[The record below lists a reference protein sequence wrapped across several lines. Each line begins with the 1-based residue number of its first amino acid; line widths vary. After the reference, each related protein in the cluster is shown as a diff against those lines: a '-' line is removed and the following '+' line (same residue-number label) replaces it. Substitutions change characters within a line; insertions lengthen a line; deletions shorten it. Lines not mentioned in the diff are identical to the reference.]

1 MNSFFTQ
8 GGQTQLHRL
17 RMFKQVVCAT
27 LKVSLLIILGVF
39 CLLIYLGHTWQE
51 FWLAGAC
58 LKAWFMTNCPKAVA
72 EMSPSTL
79 VYLPDGSESYISDY
93 VITHSAY
100 FIERF
105 DALTFSL
112 IKKALQALI
121 IGGIASLGVS
131 WFWIRMGKKTQA
143 KEVLSGFELVEPK
156 ELTKRIQK
164 QGASPYHLANVPI
177 PQNVEYQHFMITGT
191 TGSGKSNA
199 LHHLLTQI
207 REQGEQA
214 IVVDTTAGMLA
225 RFYNPSDIILNPLDA
240 RSCHWNLWG
249 EIEHD
254 YLIEELVTAMIPDSN
269 SQDSFWI
276 EGARGVLVES
286 IKYLRKQSNYSYAK
300 LLDMLLTMPLKD
312 LHARLEHTSVASLLD
327 PKIDKTALSVR
338 ATLARYLRVFEYLQD
353 DTQGISLL
361 PFMSK
366 EYEPWIF
373 LSCQPDQRELLRP
386 LLSTQLT
393 LIIKGIMRRN
403 HEQAKRTWIIIDELA
418 SLNKLPSLLTG
429 LAELRKYGGCM
440 VLGFQDLSQLE
451 NIYGHAATKT
461 LSNLTGTKV
470 LFRCVDSDIA
480 NRVSRY
486 LGEQEKREAA
496 ESISFGAH
504 QMRDGVSLSEQKQT
518 KLVVSGSQIM
528 MLNDLEAYLKFPQD
542 LPVTKIKFD
551 YQEIENVTQPFVMS
565 RHNPSSSMEKKEESE
580 LLALASLAPIAMPS
594 ENMEIEI
601 ESLGKEKDYQPEL

>member
-17 RMFKQVVCAT
+17 RMFNQVLGAT
-27 LKVSLLIILGVF
+27 LKVSLWIILGVF
-39 CLLIYLGHTWQE
+39 CLLIYLNHTWHE
-51 FWLAGAC
+51 FWLAGAY
-58 LKAWFMTNCPKAVA
+58 LKACFMTNCPKAVA
-72 EMSPSTL
+72 EMSPATII
-79 VYLPDGSESYISDY
+79 YFKNGSSEILTDY
-93 VITHSAY
+93 VIAHSPL
-100 FIERF
+100 IEQNIHLF
-105 DALTFSL
+105 LFSVL
-112 IKKALQALI
+112 KLFLQAILI
-121 IGGIASLGVS
+121 GLFGAGLVS

-156 ELTKRIQK
+156 ELTKLIKK

-177 PQNVEYQHFMITGT
+177 PQNAEYQHLMITGT

-207 REQGEQA
+207 REQGDQA
-214 IVVDTTAGMLA
+214 IVVDTTGGMLA

-254 YLIEELVTAMIPDSN
+254 YLIEELATAMIPDCN

-276 EGARGVLVES
+276 ESARGVLVES
-286 IKYLRKQSNYSYAK
+286 IKYLRRKNNYSYAK

-338 ATLARYLRVFEYLQD
+338 ATLAKSLRVIEYLKD
-353 DTQGISLL
+353 DNDGISLL
-361 PFMSK
+361 PFMASNK
-366 EYEPWIF
+366 QQWLF
-373 LSCQPDQRELLRP
+373 LSCAPDQRELLRP
-386 LLSTQLT
+386 LFSTQT
-393 LIIKGIMRRN
+393 SLIIKGLMRRN
-403 HEQAKRTWIIIDELA
+403 TDDRRTWIIIDELA
-418 SLNKLPSLLTG
+418 SLNKLPSLLLG

-451 NIYGHAATKT
+451 NIYGLASTKT
-461 LSNLTGTKV
+461 LSNLTGTKL

-504 QMRDGVSLSEQKQT
+504 QMRDGVNLSEQKQT

-528 MLNDLEAYLKFPQD
+528 MLNDLEAYLKFPQN
-542 LPVTKIKFD
+542 LPVTKVKFD
-551 YQEIENVTQPFVMS
+551 YLDIEDIAQPFI
-565 RHNPSSSMEKKEESE
+565 SSSKRCQNSPTAQKEKND
-580 LLALASLAPIAMPS
+580 LLALEQCLMKRWTL
-594 ENMEIEI
+594 NH
-601 ESLGKEKDYQPEL
+601 